1 MHARRDTGS
10 GKASAAQL
18 QPLLVF
24 GKRVHWKSRELL
36 AKERLGITSMP
47 CGKGAPHF
55 QRLCLPGETGNA
67 PSSKGGAR
75 KGLWVRLPRQVLV
88 RGTSSCY
95 DTYNKPP

>member
-47 CGKGAPHF
+47 CGNGAPHF
-55 QRLCLPGETGNA
+55 QRLSLPGETGKRA
-67 PSSKGGAR
+67 SLKRRCPKGFVGSTPTA
-75 KGLWVRLPRQVLV
+75 
-88 RGTSSCY
+88 GTCSFSM
-95 DTYNKPP
+95 